1 MAIRKVDA
9 AYIQEEYIAKKHYE
23 KLNSYLQGML
33 KTMPANGTD
42 NSEQRVVRD
51 PNKSFPYIVSFRK
64 TGKYSVLML
73 NCGAAAKPHDILDK
87 TIKETS
93 INSEEKRCI
102 QLLLLYGLVARRR
115 AVSNAKSEEGQSLAG
130 AGNPNELKEIDALYL
145 APDKETRAIGTCE
158 RGNDSLIKFIARAT
172 NISEERLIEVGE
184 TMKEDEILRNMAD
197 PESDLYAGNYAGQYI
212 AGDYDIHDLISKITQ
227 PHPVSEGSAE
237 EIEALNHLNQ
247 VMMQGEWGERNGDMF
262 IKEPRNPIQ
271 HGSQYNYIAHMCNEE
286 PHAKIVESVAMA
298 SLPVLMLNFKD
309 INIEWVEIKTL
320 NALRKYYDDN
330 FVNMKNTWKE
340 DFPAYI
346 VARQCRNV
354 DELHGDIRE
363 RVRKQKGH

>member
-1 MAIRKVDA
+1 MAIKKVDA
-9 AYIQEEYIAKKHYE
+9 AYIQKEYIAPIHYE
-23 KLNSYLQGML
+23 KLNSYLQSML
-33 KTMPANGTD
+33 KTIPSDATD
-42 NSEQRVVRD
+42 KSVQRVVRD

-73 NCGAAAKPHDILDK
+73 NSGAAAKPHDILDK

-93 INSEEKRCI
+93 INSVEKGCR

-115 AVSNAKSEEGQSLAG
+115 AVSDARSEGGQSLSG

-145 APDKETRAIGTCE
+145 APDKATGVIGTCE

-172 NISEERLIEVGE
+172 NISEERLLTVGE
-184 TMKEDEILRNMAD
+184 MSEDNILRSMVD
-197 PESDLYAGNYAGQYI
+197 PNSDLYAGNYAGQYI

-227 PHPVSEGSAE
+227 PHPVPEGSAE

-247 VMMQGEWGERNGDMF
+247 VMMQGEWGRPKGDVF

-271 HGSQYNYIAHMCNEE
+271 HGSQYNYVAHMCNEE
-286 PHAKIVESVAMA
+286 PRAKIVESVAMA
-298 SLPVLMLNFKD
+298 ALPVLMLNFRD
-309 INIEWVEIKTL
+309 INIEWVEIETL
-320 NALRKYYDDN
+320 DDLRKYYDDN

-354 DELHGDIRE
+354 DELHRDIRE

>member
-9 AYIQEEYIAKKHYE
+9 AYIQKEYIAPIHYE
-23 KLNSYLQGML
+23 KLNSYLQSML
-33 KTMPANGTD
+33 KTIPANAMD
-42 NSEQRVVRD
+42 KSVQRVVRD

-93 INSEEKRCI
+93 INSVEKGCK

-115 AVSNAKSEEGQSLAG
+115 AVSNTGS
-130 AGNPNELKEIDALYL
+130 GNSNELKEIDALYL
-145 APDKETRAIGTCE
+145 APDKATGAIGTCE
-158 RGNDSLIKFIARAT
+158 RGNDNLIKFIAKAT
-172 NISEERLIEVGE
+172 GISEKRLLEVGE
-184 TMKEDEILRNMAD
+184 MSEDNILKSMAD

-227 PHPVSEGSAE
+227 PHPVPEGSVE

-247 VMMQGEWGERNGDMF
+247 VMMQGEWGRPKGDMF

-271 HGSQYNYIAHMCNEE
+271 HGSQYNYVAHMCNEE
-286 PHAKIVESVAMA
+286 PDAKIVESVAMA
-298 SLPVLMLNFKD
+298 ALPVLMLNFKD
-309 INIEWVEIKTL
+309 INIEWVEIETL
-320 NALRKYYDDN
+320 DDLRKYYDDN

-346 VARQCRNV
+346 VARQCRKVN
-354 DELHGDIRE
+354 ELHRDIRE
-363 RVRKQKGH
+363 RVRKQKGY